1 MGYFYFDESI
11 HARGGFIFGALI
23 YSEEDVTH
31 DVFQALIEV
40 GLVPTQ
46 DEFKSHSHMDK
57 DSRLQ
62 ALRHRLKVLLQR
74 TKVGLVVLPIDS
86 RGCLG
91 SETLKGLEKIL
102 SANFRG
108 SQKHSVYFDE
118 GIHFEK
124 CVSTKRSFEER
135 QNCKIFVEQDS
146 RVIGGLQ
153 LADLAAHSLSIM
165 LLEALGVIS
174 KTVKADD
181 HSGYDPYLDIE
192 IGFEIWSWL
201 RYCFFMSKGPTA
213 EDLDKDPVGSLMLD
227 AGSYAL
233 YVSPFCN
240 SVLRSAAENRFSKC
254 YIGCI
259 H

>member
-11 HARGGFIFGALI
+11 HARGGFILGAFI
-23 YSEEDVTH
+23 YSEEDVAG
-31 DVFQALIEV
+31 DVSQVLTEV
-40 GLVPTQ
+40 GFVPTQ
-46 DEFKSHSHMDK
+46 DEFKSRLRMDK

-62 ALRHRLKVLLQR
+62 ALRNRLKVLLQR
-74 TKVGLVVLPIDS
+74 TKLGLVVLPIDS

-91 SETLKGLEKIL
+91 NEALKGLEKIL
-102 SANFRG
+102 SANFHR
-108 SQKHSVYFDE
+108 SQKHSIYFDE

-124 CVSTKRSFEER
+124 CASMKRSFEER
-135 QNCKIFVEQDS
+135 RNCKIFLDQDS

-174 KTVKADD
+174 KTVKAGD
-181 HSGYDPYLDIE
+181 HSGYDPDLDIE

-201 RYCFFMSKGPTA
+201 RYCFFMSKGPTV

-227 AGSYAL
+227 TGSHAL
-233 YVSPFCN
+233 YISPFCN
-240 SVLRSAAENRFSKC
+240 SELRSAAEKRFCKC